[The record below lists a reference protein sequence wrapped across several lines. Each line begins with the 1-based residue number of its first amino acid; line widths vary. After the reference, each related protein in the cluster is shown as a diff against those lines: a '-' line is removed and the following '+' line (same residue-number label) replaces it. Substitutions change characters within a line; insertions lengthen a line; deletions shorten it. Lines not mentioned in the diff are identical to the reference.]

1 MILGSPAKAVK
12 QLTPEQIANLQRI
25 ATHYVENAARFRA
38 GLKKIG

>member
-12 QLTPEQIANLQRI
+12 TVSPEHIQNIERI
-25 ATHYVENAARFRA
+25 ADHYVENAVRFRA